1 MLARVF
7 SGVTVGL
14 ILNFIWV
21 TIKLMNNQRRKV
33 VNLGSILSK
42 LKKGWIALSPDNK
55 YLVATGSTLN
65 EVLEKS
71 KKVGVDNPSV
81 LKAAPVKNFMVG

>member
-1 MLARVF
+1 MD
-7 SGVTVGL
+7 
-14 ILNFIWV
+14 
-21 TIKLMNNQRRKV
+21 KKRKKV
-33 VNLGSILSK
+33 MNLGNILSQI
-42 LKKGWIALSPDNK
+42 KKGWIALSPDNK